1 MTTTPTGVPQVKISE
16 WLRQGWDVFVSDVGM
31 FLLASLLYTILNG
44 ICLAGIVLFGP
55 LTCGMYLMIFQ
66 RMRGGAAEVRLLF
79 KGFDYFGNA
88 FLAGLAFFVLWLLSL
103 IITYAGMSCIIGA
116 FLGVALLVLIHTA
129 FLFTFQLIGERGF
142 GAGEAISTSWNKV
155 RENLREFLLFGL
167 VLALINLAGYAVMLG
182 WLITVPLT
190 LCASA
195 AAYQDVFGLEDV
207 QAIEPVQS

>member
-1 MTTTPTGVPQVKISE
+1 MTTTPPGAPQVKISE
-16 WLRQGWDVFVSDVGM
+16 WLKQGWDIFVSDVGM
-31 FLLASLLYTILNG
+31 FLLASLLYTVLNG

-66 RMRGGAAEVRLLF
+66 RMRGSGADVKLLF

-88 FLAGLAFFVLWLLSL
+88 FLAGLAFFVLWIVSL
-103 IITYAGMSCIIGA
+103 IITYAGLSCIVGA
-116 FLGVALLVLIHTA
+116 LLGVALLVVVHTA
-129 FLFTFQLIGERGF
+129 FIFTFQLIVERGF

-167 VLALINLAGYAVMLG
+167 VLALINLAGYCVMLG

-190 LCASA
+190 LGASA
-195 AAYQDVFGLEDV
+195 AAYRDLFGLEGV
-207 QAIEPVQS
+207 QPADSV